1 MPGFGTPLA
10 CFGPCSFKKEH
21 GPNLL
26 ECRGVQG
33 AEANNL
39 KYRQES
45 AGEFLV
51 RYYDLFYNGKIDKK
65 HR

>member
-1 MPGFGTPLA
+1 MG
-10 CFGPCSFKKEH
+10 H
-21 GPNLL
+21 LL
-26 ECRGVQG
+26 PALGHVLLRKNMAQICWNVEEIRALKQI
-33 AEANNL
+33 NL